1 MHLANSTTARIK
13 KITLFIFA
21 ILTYTFGFSQENSP
35 YSRYG
40 IGDLVPNQN
49 MVSRSMG
56 GIAAGFIDSTGT
68 YIRYSQSIN
77 LANPA
82 SLGSLNTTMF
92 DIGGEIDV
100 RTLRSN
106 ISPAKYTATSTI
118 ISYLQLGFPITP
130 KRMLAKNNFWGVS
143 FGLRPMTRVN
153 YKISADKRLTGIDSI
168 TTLYEGNGGLNQANI
183 STGVKIKNFSFGAST
198 GYSFGNRQTGT
209 KIGFNNDSVKYQQS
223 NTQVDSRFGGVFLD
237 LGLQYSF
244 NIYKTDPSTG
254 RTKHT
259 GTFRIGFD
267 ANLQQNLKGKRNN
280 VNETFLYGTSGSVI
294 AIDTVTSVKDE
305 KGTVKL
311 PATYSGGFTYTNAH
325 WLFGADVDFTQWSQ
339 YRYFGAADAV
349 QNNVTVHM
357 GAQYCGA
364 KENTLAT
371 KYWTFVK
378 YRAGMYFGNDY
389 VKLNTTRPDFGLTLG
404 AGLPITSFQRLRQGD
419 FSVVNLG
426 FELGQHGNK
435 QNTSLRETVMRF
447 NFGFSLPAAWF
458 QKRKYD

>member
-13 KITLFIFA
+13 KITLFIFS

-56 GIAAGFIDSTGT
+56 GISAGFVDSTGT
-68 YIRYSQSIN
+68 YVRFSQSIN

-82 SLGSLNTTMF
+82 SLGSLNTTLF
-92 DIGGEIDV
+92 DIGGEVDV

-106 ISPAKYTATSTI
+106 TSPEKFTAVSTN

-130 KRMLAKNNFWGVS
+130 KRMLAKNNYWGVS

-153 YKISADKRLTGIDSI
+153 YRISADKRLTGIDSI

-183 STGVKIKNFSFGAST
+183 STGVKIKNFSFGLST

-223 NTQVDSRFGGVFLD
+223 NTQVDSRFGGIFLD
-237 LGLQYSF
+237 LGVQYAFHLNS
-244 NIYKTDPSTG
+244 G
-254 RTKHT
+254 VM
-259 GTFRIGFD
+259 RIGFD

-280 VNETFLYGTSGSVI
+280 VNETFDYGTSGAVI
-294 AIDTVTSVKDE
+294 PIDTVTSVINE

-311 PATYSGGFTYTNAH
+311 PATFSGGFTYTNAH
-325 WLFGADVDFTQWSQ
+325 WLFGVDADFTQWSQ
-339 YRYFGAADAV
+339 YRYFGAADDV
-349 QNNVTVHM
+349 QNSVTVHA

-364 KENTLAT
+364 RVNTLAT

-389 VKLNTTRPDFGLTLG
+389 VKLNTSRPDFGLTLG
-404 AGLPITSFQRLRQGD
+404 AGLPITSFQRLRNGD
-419 FSVVNLG
+419 FSMVNLG
-426 FELGQHGNK
+426 LDLGQHGNK

-447 NFGFSLPAAWF
+447 NVGFSLPAAWF